1 MRCYYREKIHTCGN
15 YVEIDVYPVFTA
27 GSRMRRKK
35 AKPSS
40 EVQSALNARNAQRR
54 AIRLINANF
63 TADDIKC
70 ELTYAPQHLPG
81 SPEDAQREL
90 QNFFRRVKRLRKRR
104 EMSEL
109 KYLAT
114 TEQGEKNGRLH
125 HHVILSG
132 GLLPNELAALWGKG
146 YVLKIQPLQFNDEG
160 VVGLAR
166 YFTKD
171 KTLYRRYNASRNLEK
186 PIEQERTGEISQK
199 SVKYMANNPE
209 DRTFAN
215 DIYAQGMHAEYMV
228 TSCDTIHNEFNG
240 LPYITIRMCRSGS
253 WSAGFEPKYGQM
265 GGCQ

>member
-1 MRCYYREKIHTCGN
+1 MRCYYREKIYTCGN
-15 YVEIDVYPVFTA
+15 YVEIDVYPVFAT
-27 GSRMRRKK
+27 GSRIRKKK

-63 TADDIKC
+63 TTQDIKC
-70 ELTYAPQHLPG
+70 ELTYAPQFLPE
-81 SPEDAQREL
+81 SPEAAQREL
-90 QNFFRRVKRLRKRR
+90 QNFFRRVKRLRRR
-104 EMSEL
+104 KGLSDL

-146 YVLKIQPLQFNDEG
+146 YVLKIQPLQFDDEG

-171 KTLYRRYNASRNLEK
+171 KTLYRRYNASRNLDK

-199 SVKYMANNPE
+199 NVRYMAENP
-209 DRTFAN
+209 DDYCFVN
-215 DIYAQGMHAEYMV
+215 GMYAQGMQEEYRV
-228 TSCDTIHNEFNG
+228 TSCDAVMNDING
-240 LPYITIRMCRSGS
+240 LPYITIRMCRPGC
-253 WSAGFEPKYGQM
+253 WSPGFEPEYRQ
-265 GGCQ
+265 GG